1 MRMLAANFLKALCYV
16 LNFFLTIFIFIFTVR
31 LALGWAGPDYIF
43 ELIGFLTEAGV
54 NFMGRMFHL
63 PTLEFDIRP
72 LFAIAIL
79 LFLRFFIVRIFSDI
93 SERMGK
99 VE

>member
-31 LALGWAGPDYIF
+31 LAVAWAGPEYIF
-43 ELIGFLTEAGV
+43 ELIGVLTEAGV
-54 NFMGRMFHL
+54 GFTGRMFHL
-63 PTLEFDIRP
+63 PTLQFDIRP
-72 LFAIAIL
+72 LFTIAIL
-79 LFLRFFIVRIFSDI
+79 LFLRFFIVRTFSDM

-99 VE
+99 SE